1 MKTVMF
7 LLLVCSASAQAQPNR
22 ANKAIKEIFKDKTS
36 IENPFDL
43 RDPFRAPL
51 MRRGVDEKNK
61 ERAKN
66 ESGIYTNINPMGS
79 LELEGLTIVGVII
92 GKERY
97 ALAKI
102 GTRKDTVKLI
112 EGTRIG
118 RDGAELKAIHPGG
131 VILVEKLV
139 NVYGEEEYLETVIP
153 ITK

>member
-1 MKTVMF
+1 MKTVML
-7 LLLVCSASAQAQPNR
+7 LLLVSSATVHAQ

-51 MRRGVDEKNK
+51 MKRGADEKNK

-79 LELEGLTIVGVII
+79 IELEGLTIVGVII

-102 GTRKDTVKLI
+102 GTRKDTIKLI

>member
-1 MKTVMF
+1 MKTVM
-7 LLLVCSASAQAQPNR
+7 LLLFVSSAAAHAQ

-51 MRRGVDEKNK
+51 MKRGADEKNK

-79 LELEGLTIVGVII
+79 IELEGLTIVGVII

-102 GTRKDTVKLI
+102 GTRKDTIKLI